1 MPRGMIRRAP
11 RATQRPSARPEPPT
25 PVVVASG
32 GGAGCVR
39 FYCTTVGG
47 EYGIVRTI
55 DGMHDAPVDGTYRTP
70 REAVTACDV
79 LNERPMP

>member
-1 MPRGMIRRAP
+1 
-11 RATQRPSARPEPPT
+11 
-25 PVVVASG
+25 
-32 GGAGCVR
+32 
-39 FYCTTVGG
+39 VGG